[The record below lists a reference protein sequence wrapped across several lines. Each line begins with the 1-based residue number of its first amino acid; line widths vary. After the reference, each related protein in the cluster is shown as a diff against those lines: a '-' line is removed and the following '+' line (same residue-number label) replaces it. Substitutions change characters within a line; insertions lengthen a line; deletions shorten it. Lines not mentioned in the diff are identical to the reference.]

1 MVRNGL
7 KTAGTAASAA
17 AISVAVRSRGGGV
30 RRGRG
35 AGRRAASAPPCGR
48 ITEPIRPN
56 RSTAPWVL
64 SISPP
69 GLMSSAAPPGAIATW
84 TPPSKLSLVILA
96 VESDGSLTSGSRL
109 SFVTAR

>member
-7 KTAGTAASAA
+7 KTAGTAAPAA
-17 AISVAVRSRGGGV
+17 AISVAVRSGGGGRGG
-30 RRGRG
+30 RL
-35 AGRRAASAPPCGR
+35 AGRRRGGAPPWGR

-84 TPPSKLSLVILA
+84 TPPSRLSLVILA
-96 VESDGSLTSGSRL
+96 VESEGSLTSGSRL
-109 SFVTAR
+109 SLVTAR